1 MDPAHVKIGFVRRGY
16 SPSGGAECY
25 LKRLAEGVCKA
36 GHQAHL
42 ITTAEWPAEAWPL
55 GPMTKLR
62 GRSPQQFADEVEEV
76 RAGLG
81 CDILMS
87 LERVWQCDVFRAGD
101 GVHRAW
107 LRRRAEVDTT
117 LRKLKAVF
125 SRKHR
130 SILRLEEYLFGHGGA
145 RRVIANSGMVKRE
158 IIECYGFPADGIDVV
173 YTGVPLE
180 LFRSATEQRQDA
192 RTALGLSA
200 DDLVA
205 VFAGSGWSRKG
216 LKFAIAGVE
225 ACGNPRMQLL
235 VAGRGNRSRYASRAV
250 RFLGE
255 VSDLPALYAASDI
268 FLLPTIYDPFSNA
281 ALEAIAAGLPVITTS
296 GNGVAEIMQDG
307 VHGSIIANPA
317 DVGAITAALQLW
329 SDPERRAAARASLL
343 ELAAGYD
350 ISTNVARTLEI
361 LTRPSR

>member
-25 LKRLAEGVCKA
+25 LKRLAQGVCQA
-36 GHQAHL
+36 GHEAHL

-55 GPMTKLR
+55 GPITKLR
-62 GRSPQQFADEVEEV
+62 GRSPQQFADEVEQV
-76 RAGLG
+76 RPTLG
-81 CDILMS
+81 CDVLMS
-87 LERVWQCDVFRAGD
+87 LERVWQCDVLRAGD

-107 LRRRAEVDTT
+107 LRRRARVDST
-117 LRKLKAVF
+117 LRKLKAIF

-130 SILRLEEYLFGHGGA
+130 GILRLEESLFGHGGA
-145 RRVIANSGMVKRE
+145 RCVIANSEMVKQE
-158 IIECYGFPADGIDVV
+158 IIDCYGFPAEEIDVV
-173 YTGVPLE
+173 YTGVPLQ
-180 LFRSATEQRQDA
+180 LFHSAVEQRQEA
-192 RTALGLSA
+192 RTALGLSD
-200 DDLVA
+200 DDLA
-205 VFAGSGWSRKG
+205 VVFVGSGLSRKG

-225 ACGNPRMQLL
+225 ACANPRMQLL

-255 VSDLPALYAASDI
+255 VSDLPALYAAADI

-296 GNGVAEIMQDG
+296 GNGVAEIMQDS
-307 VHGSIIANPA
+307 VHGSIIENPD
-317 DVGAITAALQLW
+317 DVGAISAALQFW
-329 SDPERRAAARASLL
+329 SDSDRRAVARPRLT

-350 ISTNVARTLEI
+350 ISANVARTLEI
-361 LTRPSR
+361 LMRPSR